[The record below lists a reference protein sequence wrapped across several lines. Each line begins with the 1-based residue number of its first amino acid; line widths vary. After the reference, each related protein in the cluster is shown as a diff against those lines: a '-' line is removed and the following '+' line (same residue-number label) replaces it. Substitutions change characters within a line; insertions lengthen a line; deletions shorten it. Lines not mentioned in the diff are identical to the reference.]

1 MSVREP
7 AFAKG
12 GDWQGWVALIAVVA
26 ALTWPL
32 AVAGGV
38 RSYLLADGAGAILAA
53 LVVVAAV
60 LASLGRFV
68 SPVGNVVILA
78 GAAVAAA
85 FVVRLLPSIAA
96 IAPDP
101 TLTTGALFG
110 ATSGFWAL
118 VIAAWLLSWLLVRRL
133 SDVRAIGRSAR
144 TILNIVVPLIFG
156 VWIILL
162 WEVIVRGLAVPFVI
176 MPPPSAIWAKLITSL
191 PILAIDFRQTFLKAV
206 IAGYAIGCVSG
217 FVVAIAVDR
226 VPFLKRGLLPI
237 GNLVSALPLVAIA
250 PIMVMWFG
258 FDWQSKAAVVVA
270 MTFFPMLVNTLAGLA
285 ASEAMERDLMHT
297 YAANYW
303 QSLIKLRLPAALPFI
318 FNALKINS
326 TLAMIGA
333 IVAEFFG
340 TPIVGMGFRI
350 STEVGR
356 MNTDMVWAEIAVAAL
371 AGSAFYGIVAL
382 IERGATFWHPSFR
395 QQP

>member
-1 MSVREP
+1 MSARESGIR
-7 AFAKG
+7 G
-12 GDWQGWVALIAVVA
+12 GGWQGWVALIALTA

-32 AVAGGV
+32 VMAGGA
-38 RSYLLADGAGAILAA
+38 STYLLAEGSGAVLAA
-53 LVVVAAV
+53 LVIVAAV
-60 LASLGRFV
+60 LAGLGSFS
-68 SPVGNVVILA
+68 SPVGNLVILA
-78 GAAVAAA
+78 GAAVAATA
-85 FVVRLLPSIAA
+85 VVRLLPSVAA

-101 TLTTGALFG
+101 RLTTGGLFA

-133 SDVRAIGRSAR
+133 AEVRTVQRPAR
-144 TILNIVVPLIFG
+144 AILNIAVPLIFG

-191 PILAIDFRQTFLKAV
+191 PILAVDFRQTFLKAV
-206 IAGYAIGCVSG
+206 LAGYAIGCTSG

-270 MTFFPMLVNTLAGLA
+270 MTFFPMLINTLAGLA
-285 ASEAMERDLMHT
+285 ASETMERDLMRT

-371 AGSAFYGIVAL
+371 AGSAFYGVVAL
-382 IERGATFWHPSFR
+382 IERASTFWHPSFR
-395 QQP
+395 QP